1 MGRGAIPNE
10 ADSPMSILIVE
21 DDPLVASTIRE
32 VLGALGFA
40 VAGIA
45 SSGNEALWLVDQRPP
60 SLSLGPCC
68 TDRSLGGEDWTVYQ
82 GPVSHLG
89 QPPGHSKR
97 TKIAVITSRSNGTEA
112 RI

>member
-1 MGRGAIPNE
+1 MGRGAIRNE

-45 SSGNEALWLVDQRPP
+45 SSGNEALWLGKKGRVPRHRARFIRLELDEFERAGADPMAAHVGW
-60 SLSLGPCC
+60 SHVAGI
-68 TDRSLGGEDWTVYQ
+68 DRRI
-82 GPVSHLG
+82 
-89 QPPGHSKR
+89 PGSEKR
-97 TKIAVITSRSNGTEA
+97 A
-112 RI
+112 